1 MMRRV
6 RPEIETYTER
16 SWKMLDLPELEDL
29 ARDYDEFNQLL
40 LSGRLPYDYFAFANA
55 RTSDSAAVYALVE
68 RMSSMKL
75 GRSDRPN
82 ISVVRRYIQTHKRH
96 YLQRSRHTICTQHDL
111 SSGCQLVSNQK
122 GFDFGEAQQ
131 DVLWKIVIPA
141 SERTKVLSLLE
152 SQARLRSP
160 TSLIDLLF

>member
-82 ISVVRRYIQTHKRH
+82 ISV
-96 YLQRSRHTICTQHDL
+96 
-111 SSGCQLVSNQK
+111 
-122 GFDFGEAQQ
+122 
-131 DVLWKIVIPA
+131 
-141 SERTKVLSLLE
+141 
-152 SQARLRSP
+152 
-160 TSLIDLLF
+160 

>member
-55 RTSDSAAVYALVE
+55 RDERQCCCIRPRRENESD
-68 RMSSMKL
+68 
-75 GRSDRPN
+75 
-82 ISVVRRYIQTHKRH
+82 
-96 YLQRSRHTICTQHDL
+96 
-111 SSGCQLVSNQK
+111 
-122 GFDFGEAQQ
+122 EAR
-131 DVLWKIVIPA
+131 K
-141 SERTKVLSLLE
+141 K
-152 SQARLRSP
+152 
-160 TSLIDLLF
+160 